1 MKKLVSPHNLVY
13 TFLTL
18 PVDIPKVFNE
28 PILYRR
34 IPMSEEN
41 RWSKYAKTIPEMFY
55 GMVIQWPDETII
67 RHKEKGVWVGVTW
80 KEMEDV
86 VLAIASG
93 LIAEGLEPGTAAAI
107 LSGNRPEWA
116 YIDLG
121 TLSVGVRNVTI
132 YPTNTADQ
140 VAYILDDSGSEFVFV
155 ENSMQLDKVLQVK
168 DSLPRLRR
176 IVVIEPHEKKDDL
189 VTDLDSLMNKGKDV
203 LDRGKIEKRWKAV
216 DPEDVATLIYTSGTT
231 GNPKGVMLCHRNLAS
246 NILGIKDFLSIQPGT
261 KDLQFLPMCHSFGRM
276 EVLGFMM
283 HRGVVTFAESIE
295 KIPDNLKEV
304 APQVFV
310 TVPRLLEKVHAK
322 ITSGVE
328 SGSPLKKSLFNWAL
342 GVGREM
348 AQVRMEK
355 KPVPMVLG
363 IKDKLADK
371 LVFSKIKSALGGQ
384 LQYLVYGAAPLAS
397 EIEEFFAS
405 TGIAI
410 LGAYGLTE
418 TSPGLTGNLPD
429 NFKLSTVGVPFP
441 DTEVKIASDGEIL
454 ARGPQIMK
462 GYWNKPEATKEAL
475 DDEGWFYTGDIGEID
490 ADGFLRITDRK
501 KDLIIT
507 AGGKNVAPQ
516 NIENLLKM
524 DEAIE
529 QLAIIGDRRKYLVA
543 LVVPNFEWLEAFA
556 KEKGLSGERNE
567 LVENQ
572 VVEKE
577 FERRIAE
584 RNKQL
589 AKFETIKKFAL
600 LDEEFTVENN
610 MFTPTMKV
618 RRKNVMSAYKDLIE
632 SMY

>member
-1 MKKLVSPHNLVY
+1 MSTKSP
-13 TFLTL
+13 
-18 PVDIPKVFNE
+18 
-28 PILYRR
+28 
-34 IPMSEEN
+34 
-41 RWSKYAKTIPEMFY
+41 WSKYAKTIPEMFY
-55 GMVIQWPDETII
+55 GMVMLWRDETVI
-67 RHKEKGVWVGVTW
+67 RYKKDGVWLGVTW
-80 KEMEDV
+80 KEVEET

-93 LIAEGLEPGTAAAI
+93 LIQDGLESDGAAAI

-121 TLSVGVRNVTI
+121 TLSAGVRNVTI

-140 VAYILDDSGSEFVFV
+140 VAYILEDSGSEYVFV
-155 ENSMQLDKVLQVK
+155 ENQAQLDKVLQVK
-168 DSLPRLRR
+168 DKLPKLRR
-176 IVVIEPHEKKDDL
+176 AVVIEPHAEKDDFI
-189 VTDLDSLMNKGKDV
+189 TDLASLMKRGREKP
-203 LDRGKIEKRWKAV
+203 DRAEIEKRWKAV

-231 GNPKGVMLCHRNLAS
+231 GNPKGVMLCHRNLVS
-246 NILGIKDFLSIQPGT
+246 NILGIKDFLSIEPGT

-295 KIPDNLKEV
+295 KIPDNFKEV
-304 APQVFV
+304 TPQVFV

-328 SGSPLKKSLFNWAL
+328 SGSPAKKALFHWAL
-342 GVGREM
+342 GVGREV
-348 AQVRMEK
+348 AQAKMEK
-355 KPVPMVLG
+355 RSVPVPLG
-363 IKDKLADK
+363 IKCFIAEK
-371 LVFSKIKSALGGQ
+371 LVFSKIKAALGGE
-384 LQYLVYGAAPLAS
+384 LKYLVYGAAPLAS

-405 TGIAI
+405 TGIRI

-429 NFKLSTVGVPFP
+429 NFKLGTVGVPWP
-441 DTEVKIASDGEIL
+441 DTEVKIAPDGEIL
-454 ARGPQIMK
+454 ARGPQVMK

-475 DDEGWFYTGDIGEID
+475 DEEGWFYTGDIGEID
-490 ADGFLRITDRK
+490 ADGFLKITDRK

-516 NIENLLKM
+516 NIENLLKI

-556 KEKGLSGERNE
+556 KEKGLSGDRKA
-567 LVENQ
+567 LVEDP

-577 FERRIAE
+577 FERRLAE
-584 RNKQL
+584 KNKNL
-589 AKFETIKKFAL
+589 AKYETIKKFSL

-610 MFTPTMKV
+610 MYTPTMKV
-618 RRKNVMSAYKDLIE
+618 RRKNVMSTYNDLIE
-632 SMY
+632 SMYKDA